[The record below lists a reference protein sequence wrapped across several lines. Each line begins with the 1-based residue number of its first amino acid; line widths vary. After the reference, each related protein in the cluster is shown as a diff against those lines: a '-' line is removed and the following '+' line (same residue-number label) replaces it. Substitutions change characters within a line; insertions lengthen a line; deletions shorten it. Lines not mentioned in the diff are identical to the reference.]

1 MALPRRRSSQ
11 AIERRTEARPIQP
24 RMWKRAE
31 GSPSVRFRRGFPRA
45 LSAPL
50 PGRASHAAG
59 RRAAAFQQ
67 VPEWTAT
74 GEPPGQSSVHHLSP
88 LDRPLAPPLPPWPLP
103 VGSRPEPRGNRH
115 RSKPMPTGW
124 TRFPDRYILQL
135 RRRPAFPDMQ
145 RAAVLAES
153 EAPEWESPSRHCFCR
168 LVAIP
173 GIPDFSKCWR
183 NGSVP
188 PSVPCSRLE
197 HRAGF
202 DLFQTGPSPSKWLG
216 NPGISELDPH
226 LLRSPAAWMRSP
238 QSRRPA

>member
-11 AIERRTEARPIQP
+11 AIERQTAARPIQL
-24 RMWKRAE
+24 RMRNRAKR
-31 GSPSVRFRRGFPRA
+31 SHSVRFRAGSPRV
-45 LSAPL
+45 LPAPL
-50 PGRASHAAG
+50 PGRAFHTAG

-67 VPEWTAT
+67 VPEWTAS

-103 VGSRPEPRGNRH
+103 VGSRPEPREDRH

-124 TRFPDRYILQL
+124 ARFPDRCILQL
-135 RRRPAFPDMQ
+135 RRRPAFPDMRQ
-145 RAAVLAES
+145 AAVLAES
-153 EAPEWESPSRHCFCR
+153 EAPEWESPSRHCFSR

-188 PSVPCSRLE
+188 PSVPCSRME
-197 HRAGF
+197 HPAGF
-202 DLFQTGPSPSKWLG
+202 DLFQTGPLPLK
-216 NPGISELDPH
+216 
-226 LLRSPAAWMRSP
+226 
-238 QSRRPA
+238 